1 MAVEKLT
8 AGFNRSSIAKNGAA
22 CYHRTGPGKQQGD
35 ALGKTRN
42 RTMEI
47 GKKIQCLRREKGLT
61 QEQMAA
67 ALGVTSAAV
76 SKWET
81 NAAIP
86 DVAMLCPL
94 ARLLGIT
101 VDALLDF
108 RPALEQEEINALL
121 EDRRKLFEE
130 KRLEEAVASCE
141 ALLREYPDD
150 LRLKCAA
157 AGLYI
162 MYLSASL
169 DTDWMEAQRTRAIAL
184 LEQSRGS
191 GDPNLA
197 ASARSMLMNLYV
209 MGEKLDKALAI
220 LEEEPEAKI
229 NTEMARA
236 NILLRK
242 GELDEAE
249 KGYQI
254 GLWQAARD
262 AALNLVGL
270 HNIAL
275 RREDKKAALER
286 LEQAMEVERVL
297 RIDEVDGAGSL
308 RLLRAEVLCQERR
321 LDEAMEDLTGY
332 VEGSLARWAKMSG
345 GEEIRSAFYDKLNV
359 RASGISAAY
368 LAQNLRIVL
377 EQGEAANV
385 LGDREDFQ
393 TLLARLAE
401 LEVK

>member
-1 MAVEKLT
+1 
-8 AGFNRSSIAKNGAA
+8 
-22 CYHRTGPGKQQGD
+22 
-35 ALGKTRN
+35 
-42 RTMEI
+42 MEI

-393 TLLARLAE
+393 TLLARLGE
-401 LEVK
+401 VEVK

>member
-1 MAVEKLT
+1 
-8 AGFNRSSIAKNGAA
+8 
-22 CYHRTGPGKQQGD
+22 
-35 ALGKTRN
+35 
-42 RTMEI
+42 MEI
-47 GKKIQCLRREKGLT
+47 GKRIQHLRREKDLT

-94 ARLLGIT
+94 ARLLGTT

-162 MYLSASL
+162 IYLSASL
-169 DTDWMEAQRTRAIAL
+169 DTDWMEAQRARAIAL

-191 GDPNLA
+191 GEPNLA

-209 MGEKLDKALAI
+209 MGEELDKALAI
-220 LEEEPEAKI
+220 LDEEPEVKI

-249 KGYQI
+249 KRYQT

-270 HNIAL
+270 HNAAL
-275 RREDKKAALER
+275 RRENKGMALER
-286 LEQAMEVERVL
+286 LEQAMEVGRVL
-297 RIDEVDGAGSL
+297 HIDEMEGSL
-308 RLLRAEVLCQERR
+308 RLLRAEVLCQEGR
-321 LDEAMEDLTGY
+321 LDEAMADLTCY
-332 VEGSLARWAKMSG
+332 VEESLARWAEMGRGDEVKST
-345 GEEIRSAFYDKLNV
+345 FYDKLNIH
-359 RASGISAAY
+359 ASGISGAY
-368 LAQNLRIVL
+368 LAQNMRMVL
-377 EQGEAANV
+377 EQGGAAGI
-385 LGDREDFQ
+385 LGDRADYKA
-393 TLLARLAE
+393 LLARLAD
-401 LEVK
+401 LEAKS